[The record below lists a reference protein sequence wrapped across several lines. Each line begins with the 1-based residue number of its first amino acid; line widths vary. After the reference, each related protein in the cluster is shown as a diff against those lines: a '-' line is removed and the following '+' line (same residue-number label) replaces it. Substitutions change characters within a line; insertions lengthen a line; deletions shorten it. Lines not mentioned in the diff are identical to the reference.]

1 MAFFRKV
8 GKGVGTVSGGVI
20 GGAVKL
26 AGKAMKSE
34 WVEEVGDGIKHASTI
49 ALDNAGQFIDG
60 AVKGTYGVVK
70 KDQLR
75 KQEGISDLKDSSVRT
90 LKGLGSTIS
99 YTAKNTGTAI
109 EGLITGDKERSM
121 QGVKNVGKVA
131 AVTAMA
137 VGALDL
143 VDGAD
148 HVAAEEL
155 DTRNNQLAGDIHP
168 ETGVPFVEKTV
179 SLPNGDFLGTFP
191 VFESVYE
198 VQLPEN
204 MYLQSDSVHFSY
216 ANAEMFEGIQSNPSL
231 ITDLYLS
238 NADLQQLG
246 QGNTPEGYT
255 WHHHE
260 ESGVLQLVEED
271 VHHNT
276 GHTGGREL
284 WGGGAEFR

>member
-1 MAFFRKV
+1 MVFFRKV
-8 GKGVGTVSGGVI
+8 GKGVGTVAGGVL
-20 GGAVKL
+20 GGGIKL
-26 AGKAMKSE
+26 AGKAVKSE
-34 WVEEVGDGIKHASTI
+34 WVEEVGDGVKHASTI

-75 KQEGISDLKDSSVRT
+75 KQEGFSDLKDSSVRT

-99 YTAKNTGTAI
+99 YTAKNTGTAVG
-109 EGLITGDKERSM
+109 GLLAGDKKKSL

-131 AVTAMA
+131 AVTALA
-137 VGALDL
+137 VGVVDF
-143 VDGAD
+143 VDG
-148 HVAAEEL
+148 VNNVGAEEL
-155 DTRNNQLAGDIHP
+155 DTRNDQLAGDVHP
-168 ETGVPFVEKTV
+168 ETGVPFVERTV
-179 SLPNGDFLGTFP
+179 SLPNGDVTGTFP
-191 VFESVYE
+191 VFEAAYE

-216 ANAEMFEGIQSNPSL
+216 ANAEMFEAIQSNPSL
-231 ITDLYLS
+231 INELNLT

-260 ESGVLQLVEED
+260 EAGVLQLVEED
-271 VHHNT
+271 VHHHT

-284 WGGGAEFR
+284 WGGGSEFR